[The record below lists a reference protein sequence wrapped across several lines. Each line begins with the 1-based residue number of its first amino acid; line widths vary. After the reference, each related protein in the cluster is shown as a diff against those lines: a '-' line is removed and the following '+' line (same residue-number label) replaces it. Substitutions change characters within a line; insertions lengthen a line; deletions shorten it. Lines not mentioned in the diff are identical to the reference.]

1 MPTYKFHNKDTGEVW
16 EEFMGIS
23 AADDMLK
30 DNPHIERLV
39 NGAPGLVGGTGDR
52 TKPDGGFKEVLSKIS
67 EANPT
72 SALANDFGK
81 KDHKSVAVRNLAQKH
96 RAKMQQD

>member
-52 TKPDGGFKEVLSKIS
+52 TKPDGGFKSYLKYQTKSNLCPCKHYG
-67 EANPT
+67 A
-72 SALANDFGK
+72 
-81 KDHKSVAVRNLAQKH
+81 KDAKSVAVRDLVQKH
-96 RAKMQQD
+96 RPKV

>member
-72 SALANDFGK
+72 SALANTYGA
-81 KDHKSVAVRNLAQKH
+81 KDAKSVAVRNLVQKH
-96 RAKMQQD
+96 RPKT

>member
-30 DNPHIERLV
+30 DNPHIER
-39 NGAPGLVGGTGDR
+39 
-52 TKPDGGFKEVLSKIS
+52 SM
-67 EANPT
+67 
-72 SALANDFGK
+72 
-81 KDHKSVAVRNLAQKH
+81 VRQARWRH
-96 RAKMQQD
+96 W

>member
-30 DNPHIERLV
+30 DNPHIERQ
-39 NGAPGLVGGTGDR
+39 GQWCARFFVGGTGDR

-72 SALANDFGK
+72 SALANTYGA
-81 KDHKSVAVRNLAQKH
+81 KDAKSVAVRNLVQKH
-96 RAKMQQD
+96 RPKT

>member
-23 AADDMLK
+23 AADDMAK
-30 DNPHIERLV
+30 DNPHIERV

-52 TKPDGGFKEVLSKIS
+52 TKAGWWVQGSPIKNIRGKSNLCPCEHLRSEGCKIRC
-67 EANPT
+67 
-72 SALANDFGK
+72 GK
-81 KDHKSVAVRNLAQKH
+81 KFG
-96 RAKMQQD
+96 AKT